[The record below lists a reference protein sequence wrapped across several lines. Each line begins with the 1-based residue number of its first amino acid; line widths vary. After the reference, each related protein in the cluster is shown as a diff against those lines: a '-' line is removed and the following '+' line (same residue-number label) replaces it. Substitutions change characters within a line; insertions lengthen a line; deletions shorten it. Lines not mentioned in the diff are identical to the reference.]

1 MYALPNSFR
10 IRDVIPKYPYT
21 YNLKMPLLVLKYLIS
36 LFFGAKL
43 METRTI
49 EWFLVVGKII

>member
-49 EWFLVVGKII
+49 E